1 MCKCCL
7 ECKIQ
12 DELNDIKL
20 KLIATNYQSVMFISY
35 IKGLKANEISKDKLK
50 MLDDILE
57 QYYHCNFEAQKY
69 YEHNKSL
76 K

>member
-1 MCKCCL
+1 MCKCCSDF
-7 ECKIQ
+7 KIQ

-35 IKGLKANEISKDKLK
+35 VKGLRDNEISKDKLK
-50 MLDDILE
+50 MLDDIIK
-57 QYYHCNFEAQKY
+57 QYQHCNFEAQKY
-69 YEHNKSL
+69 YEYNKSL